1 MVSRVLL
8 PLALGAIGDLA
19 LAFANL
25 SPTGAIGTAGLVA
38 FYLSLVLAGWMV
50 LRPGLRWWIAS
61 VLGAV
66 IGLVL
71 GLMTLLATHNIAF
84 CLFPPC
90 DEVPT
95 AFGLL
100 FAINLG
106 MLGLAQAITLGGSG
120 RKLTWFVGNLLGG
133 AAFGFGIQL
142 SSSALHLGNQVV
154 NYLPGL
160 IGGLAWGIVLAV
172 TMATLPR
179 D

>member
-1 MVSRVLL
+1 MVSRILP
-8 PLALGAIGDLA
+8 PLALGPIGGLA

-25 SPTGAIGTAGLVA
+25 AQTGAIGSAGVVA
-38 FYLSLVLAGWMV
+38 FYLSLALAGWIV

-71 GLMTLLATHNIAF
+71 GIMTLLATHNITF
-84 CLFPPC
+84 CLLPPC

-106 MLGLAQAITLGGSG
+106 ILGLAQAITLRGGG
-120 RKLTWFVGNLLGG
+120 RKLIWFVGNMLGG

-142 SSSALHLGNQVV
+142 SSSVLQLGNQVV

-172 TMATLPR
+172 TMATQPR

>member
-1 MVSRVLL
+1 MVSRVLP
-8 PLALGAIGDLA
+8 PLALGAIGGLA

-25 SPTGAIGTAGLVA
+25 SSTGAIGSAGLVG
-38 FYLSLVLAGWMV
+38 FYLSLMLAGWIV
-50 LRPGLRWWIAS
+50 LRPGLRWWIWS
-61 VLGAV
+61 MLGAV
-66 IGLVL
+66 VGLVL
-71 GLMTLLATHNIAF
+71 GLMTLLATHNLTF
-84 CLFPPC
+84 CIFEPC

-106 MLGLAQAITLGGSG
+106 MIGLAQAITLRGRG

-133 AAFGFGIQL
+133 AALGFGIQL
-142 SSSALHLGNQVV
+142 SSSALHLSNQVV

-172 TMATLPR
+172 TLTALPR